1 MRQITEAQYQFALS
15 RIEELLPMVGEDMS
29 ADDPKAVDLA
39 MMSDIVIDYEESHYP
54 IEKPS
59 VAELITDG
67 LKEMKLTQKELA
79 KQLGVSTTRVNDF
92 TSGRAEPSLSLA
104 GSICRILKI
113 SPAAMMRM

>member
-1 MRQITEAQYQFALS
+1 MRQITESQYQLALS

-29 ADDPKAVDLA
+29 ADDPKAVELA

-79 KQLGVSTTRVNDF
+79 KQLGVSTTMI
-92 TSGRAEPSLSLA
+92 SLPEEQSQA
-104 GSICRILKI
+104 CRLPVLYAVF
-113 SPAAMMRM
+113 SRLVRLQ

>member
-1 MRQITEAQYQFALS
+1 MRQITESQYQLALS
-15 RIEELLPMVGEDMS
+15 RMEELRPMVGEDMP
-29 ADDPKAVDLA
+29 ADDPKAVELA

-67 LKEMKLTQKELA
+67 LNEMKLTQKELA